1 MYTADSTAWAEAF
14 GVHHSFLDRALQQR
28 LRRLQDMEEEL
39 RSLYNAFKDAPDDEL
54 LLSIRSATRSMTQA
68 TECLQI
74 AIRQTSRGS
83 A

>member
-28 LRRLQDMEEEL
+28 LRRLQDMEDEL
-39 RSLYNAFKDAPDDEL
+39 RSLYNAFKDVPDDEL
-54 LLSIRSATRSMTQA
+54 LLSIRSATRSMTQSV
-68 TECLQI
+68 ECLQV

>member
-28 LRRLQDMEEEL
+28 LRRLQDVEEEL
-39 RSLYNAFKDAPDDEL
+39 RSLYNAFKDVPDDEL
-54 LLSIRSATRSMTQA
+54 LLSIRSATRSMTQSV
-68 TECLQI
+68 ESLQI
-74 AIRQTSRGS
+74 AIRQTGRGS